1 MCKLLTCTNCAGLG
15 LTFRM
20 AISLLLFRLVPLEQQ
35 ALYMQRDNF
44 ELYPFGPTTHCLH
57 DTMTTSHLQ
66 TGKVTGKNELIQP
79 GRRGIDVY
87 SIFNIYYVQGTN
99 YTYTIPDQTLVR
111 FSRKRL
117 NHFVKELFWIH
128 EIIKGITF
136 TIFRFLLSI
145 YLHNCFA
152 KISVH
157 HLVPRILY

>member
-1 MCKLLTCTNCAGLG
+1 M
-15 LTFRM
+15 TFHVCI
-20 AISLLLFRLVPLEQQ
+20 AALFRLVPFEQQ

-99 YTYTIPDQTLVR
+99 YTYTIPDQTLVG

-136 TIFRFLLSI
+136 TLFRFLLSI
-145 YLHNCFA
+145 VLTVLRNCFGQ
-152 KISVH
+152 ISAE
-157 HLVPRILY
+157 